1 MHKEF
6 PLDHASLETLAPRQL
21 QNYRDVRYAGDQMGF
36 SIQYFAETD
45 QQRIIKLYRVLGELM
60 RILQHR
66 RDNPSEDTSALL
78 EFIQRTNWLMFI
90 ADIRQLGMETYEQHY
105 STVLSQVVHDIKGGA
120 LAALS
125 LYLQLIEMG
134 EDNPDDVARMLF
146 LTRDHLKI
154 MRNAVQGIDP
164 EREAWDHAHHDH
176 GINLIVEKWDHAIHR
191 AQDVSAEVLLDCRFE
206 GVISER
212 CLEFSAL
219 DRVLYNLINN
229 ATRHTADERVY
240 LSLFPLSNGSDEPHD
255 LRFVVYNSLREEQRH
270 TLQDRYDD
278 NLGELFRGGFT
289 TGGSGVGLRICA
301 DFVNNA
307 YGLREFDAGLQ
318 GHYFGA
324 RCIDDFFVNWVH
336 WPIAAE

>member
-1 MHKEF
+1 MQEKF
-6 PLDHASLETLAPRQL
+6 PLDHASLETLAPHQL
-21 QNYRDVRYAGDQMGF
+21 QNYRDVRYTGDQMSF
-36 SIQYFAETD
+36 SLQDFAAAD
-45 QQRIIKLYRVLGELM
+45 QQRITRLYRVLSELIP
-60 RILQHR
+60 ILQQQ
-66 RDNPSEDTSALL
+66 RDHPTEDTSALQ
-78 EFIQRTNWLMFI
+78 EFIQHTNWLAFI
-90 ADIRQLGMETYEQHY
+90 ADIRQLGTATYDQHY
-105 STVLSQVVHDIKGGA
+105 SDTLSQVVHDIKGGA
-120 LAALS
+120 LTALS
-125 LYLQLIEMG
+125 LYLQLVNMG
-134 EDNPDDVARMLF
+134 EGEQDDVARMFF

-154 MRNAVQGIDP
+154 MRNAVRGIDP

-176 GINLIVEKWDHAIHR
+176 KISLFVEKWDHVIHR
-191 AQDVSAEVLLDCRFE
+191 TQDMSAEVLLDCRFE
-206 GVISER
+206 GVISEC

-229 ATRHTADERVY
+229 ATRHTADRRVY
-240 LSLFPLSNGSDEPHD
+240 ISLFPLSNGSDEPHD

-278 NLGELFRGGFT
+278 KLGELFRGGFT